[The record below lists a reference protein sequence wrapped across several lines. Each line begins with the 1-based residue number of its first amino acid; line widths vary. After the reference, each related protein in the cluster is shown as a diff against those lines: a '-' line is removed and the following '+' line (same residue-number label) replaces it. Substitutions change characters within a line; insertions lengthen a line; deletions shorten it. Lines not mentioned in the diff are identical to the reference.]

1 MLYPIKRYIKFYA
14 ALCCIL
20 CSYSLYGQQPISLND
35 SFEKLLNE
43 LDLRLSQTDQYKERH
58 LKEIQDTRILQTSA
72 PTPQEKIL
80 QTRVLV
86 EHFLFYQSDSC
97 LHYADQAIQ
106 LAKEQND
113 KSTENQMICRKAI
126 AYALSGLPWAGE
138 ALLDSLLQTPL
149 DRSSKNEVFKAEIDI
164 LEQFQHQ
171 DLPNDLVTRNYMRME
186 TLEDSVSKYDP
197 EPHSRLLRL
206 KYRNNSE
213 QEIIDRL
220 KATLAQS
227 DNNTEK
233 AAYAMIIAGKC
244 QQQNKLKE
252 RNRFWAMAAIYDVE
266 AHKMISS
273 ALVRLS
279 ALMME
284 QGDWKRATRYAQE
297 ASKRAVFYRA
307 RSQNYEVSPI
317 LEKCL
322 AHEKAVLKRNLA
334 IFGSLIVVL
343 AVLASIFWMEM
354 KKNKTQKQNLQKE
367 LEQEKQMYQ
376 TAEIKGNQLEESMKS
391 LSEGLMHFLS
401 ISIDSIY
408 ELGAMRH
415 TVMNKIRSK
424 EIEQLAALFKGD
436 TNLARNQKN
445 LLRRFDIAFT
455 RLYPDFQ
462 KQVNAL
468 LKEDCKIETPDNELL
483 NNELRLLALLKLGIS
498 DSSRIATILDISVN
512 TVYFYRNRLKNKA
525 VDRDA
530 FEEQVLQISL

>member
-1 MLYPIKRYIKFYA
+1 MCYPKQYIKVYA

-20 CSYSLYGQQPISLND
+20 CSLSLYGQQPVGLND

-43 LDLRLSQTDQYKERH
+43 LDQRLAQTGLYEKKH
-58 LKEIQDTRILQTSA
+58 LGEIQKTKILQTNA
-72 PTPQEKIL
+72 RTPQERIL

-97 LHYADQAIQ
+97 LHYVNQAIR
-106 LAKEQND
+106 LARQQND

-126 AYALSGLPWAGE
+126 AYALSGLPWEGE

-164 LEQFQHQ
+164 LEQFQNQ

-213 QEIIDRL
+213 QEMIDRL
-220 KATLAQS
+220 KTTLSQS
-227 DNNTEK
+227 SNNTEK

-244 QQQNKLKE
+244 QQQNELKE
-252 RNRFWAMAAIYDVE
+252 RNRYWAIAAVYDVE

-273 ALVRLS
+273 ALVRL
-279 ALMME
+279 ATLMME
-284 QGDWKRATRYAQE
+284 QGDWERATRYAQE

-307 RSQNYEVSPI
+307 RSQNYELSPI

-322 AHEKAVLKRNLA
+322 AHEKSVRKRNFT
-334 IFGSLIVVL
+334 IFTSLIGVL
-343 AVLASIFWMEM
+343 AVLAGGFWIGM
-354 KKNKTQKQNLQKE
+354 KKNKKQKQQLQKA
-367 LEQEKQMYQ
+367 LEQEKQMHQ
-376 TAEIKGNQLEESMKS
+376 TAVIKGNQQEESMKS

-415 TVMNKIRSK
+415 TVLNKIRSK
-424 EIEQLAALFKGD
+424 EIDQLAALFKGD

-525 VDRDA
+525 VNRDA